1 MKKMIVLLF
10 FVCVTSLSIGMA
22 YGDEFG
28 GEEGGNDS
36 CPEPLSYA
44 LLATGGATLA
54 GARYWLTKR
63 RIMKAAKLSQD
74 VEN

>member
-1 MKKMIVLLF
+1 MIVCCF
-10 FVCVTSLSIGMA
+10 SCVTSLSIGMA

-44 LLATGGATLA
+44 YLLQRATLA
-54 GARYWLTKR
+54 GARYWLTKTYNEGG
-63 RIMKAAKLSQD
+63 KLSQD